1 MTAQEARE
9 KYRLF
14 VYGGGRI
21 KENLPIDLSEYVK
34 PADADEGTGY
44 YVCTVPKKITVSK
57 EIGNTVYDV
66 TADFDPEGK
75 QSLFQQFK
83 ELILNSSQN

>member
-21 KENLPIDLSEYVK
+21 KENMPIDLSEYVR
-34 PADADEGTGY
+34 PADADEGVGY
-44 YVCTVPKKITVSK
+44 SVCSVPKKITVSK
-57 EIGNTVYDV
+57 EIGKTVYDV
-66 TADFDPEGK
+66 TADFDTEGK

-83 ELILNSSQN
+83 KLILNNSQN

>member
-1 MTAQEARE
+1 MTVQEARE

-21 KENLPIDLSEYVK
+21 KENLPIDLSEYVR

-44 YVCTVPKKITVSK
+44 YVCTVPNRITVSK

-66 TADFDPEGK
+66 TADFDTEGK
-75 QSLFQQFK
+75 LSLFQQFK
-83 ELILNSSQN
+83 ELILNNSQN

>member
-1 MTAQEARE
+1 MTAKEARE

-21 KENLPIDLSEYVK
+21 KEELPIDLSEYVR
-34 PADADEGTGY
+34 PADADEGTGF
-44 YVCTVPKKITVSK
+44 YVCTFPKRITVSK

-66 TADFDPEGK
+66 TADFDTEGK

>member
-21 KENLPIDLSEYVK
+21 KENLPIDLSEYVR
-34 PADADEGTGY
+34 PVDADEGTGY
-44 YVCTVPKKITVSK
+44 SVCTVPNRITVSK

-66 TADFDPEGK
+66 TADFDTEGK

>member
-21 KENLPIDLSEYVK
+21 KENQPIDLSEYVR
-34 PADADEGTGY
+34 PADTDEGTSY

-66 TADFDPEGK
+66 TADFDTEGK

>member
-34 PADADEGTGY
+34 PVDADEGTGY
-44 YVCTVPKKITVSK
+44 SVCTVPKKITVSK

-66 TADFDPEGK
+66 TADFDTEGK
-75 QSLFQQFK
+75 LSLFQQFK
-83 ELILNSSQN
+83 ELILNNSQN

>member
-21 KENLPIDLSEYVK
+21 KEDRPIDLSEYVR
-34 PADADEGTGY
+34 PADADRDTGY

-57 EIGNTVYDV
+57 EIGKTVYDV
-66 TADFDPEGK
+66 TVDFDMDGK

-83 ELILNSSQN
+83 TLILNNSQN

>member
-21 KENLPIDLSEYVK
+21 KENVPIDLSEYVR
-34 PADADEGTGY
+34 PVDADEGTGY
-44 YVCTVPKKITVSK
+44 SVCTVPKKIAVSK

-66 TADFDPEGK
+66 TADFDTEGK

>member
-14 VYGGGRI
+14 VYGGGKI
-21 KENLPIDLSEYVK
+21 KDDHPIELSEYIK
-34 PADADEGTGY
+34 PICSDEGVGY
-44 YVCTVPKKITVSK
+44 SVCTVPKKITVSK
-57 EIGNTVYDV
+57 EIGKTVYDV
-66 TADFDPEGK
+66 TADFDMEGK

-83 ELILNSSQN
+83 MLILNNSQN

>member
-21 KENLPIDLSEYVK
+21 KESLPIDLSEYVR
-34 PADADEGTGY
+34 PVNADEGIGY
-44 YVCTVPKKITVSK
+44 SVCTVPKRITVSK

-66 TADFDPEGK
+66 TADFDTEGK

>member
-21 KENLPIDLSEYVK
+21 KENLPIDLSEYVR
-34 PADADEGTGY
+34 PVDADEGTGY
-44 YVCTVPKKITVSK
+44 SVCTVPKKITVSK

-66 TADFDPEGK
+66 TADFDTEGK
-75 QSLFQQFK
+75 LSLFQQFK

>member
-21 KENLPIDLSEYVK
+21 KENLPIDLSEYVRTV
-34 PADADEGTGY
+34 DADEGTGCS
-44 YVCTVPKKITVSK
+44 VCTVPKKMTVSK

-66 TADFDPEGK
+66 TADFDTEGK

>member
-14 VYGGGRI
+14 VYGGGQI
-21 KENLPIDLSEYVK
+21 KDDLPIELSEYIK
-34 PADADEGTGY
+34 PVCSDEGVGY
-44 YVCTVPKKITVSK
+44 SVYTVPKKITVSK
-57 EIGNTVYDV
+57 EIGKTVYDV
-66 TADFDPEGK
+66 TADFDTEGK

-83 ELILNSSQN
+83 TLILNNSQN

>member
-14 VYGGGRI
+14 VYGGGQI
-21 KENLPIDLSEYVK
+21 KNDRPIDLLEYVK
-34 PADADEGTGY
+34 PICSDEGAGY
-44 YVCTVPKKITVSK
+44 SVCTVPKNITVSK
-57 EIGNTVYDV
+57 EIGKTVYDV
-66 TADFDPEGK
+66 TADFDMEGK

-83 ELILNSSQN
+83 TLILNSSQN

>member
-21 KENLPIDLSEYVK
+21 KENMPIDLSEYVK

-44 YVCTVPKKITVSK
+44 YVCTVPMKITVSK

-66 TADFDPEGK
+66 IADFDTEGK

>member
-21 KENLPIDLSEYVK
+21 KENVPIDLSEYVR
-34 PADADEGTGY
+34 PVDADEGTGY
-44 YVCTVPKKITVSK
+44 SVCTVPKKITVSK

-66 TADFDPEGK
+66 TADFDTEGK

-83 ELILNSSQN
+83 KLILNSSQN

>member
-34 PADADEGTGY
+34 PVDADEGTGY
-44 YVCTVPKKITVSK
+44 YVCTVPKIITVSK

-66 TADFDPEGK
+66 TAAFDTEGK

>member
-14 VYGGGRI
+14 VYGGGQI
-21 KENLPIDLSEYVK
+21 KDDPPIELSEYIK
-34 PADADEGTGY
+34 PVCSDEGVGY
-44 YVCTVPKKITVSK
+44 SVCTVPKKITVSK
-57 EIGNTVYDV
+57 EIGKTVYDV
-66 TADFDPEGK
+66 TADFDTEGK

-83 ELILNSSQN
+83 TLILNNSQN

>member
-21 KENLPIDLSEYVK
+21 KENLPIVLLEYVR
-34 PADADEGTGY
+34 PVDADEGTGY
-44 YVCTVPKKITVSK
+44 SVCTVPKNITVSK
-57 EIGNTVYDV
+57 EIGNAVYDV
-66 TADFDPEGK
+66 TADFDTEGK

>member
-57 EIGNTVYDV
+57 EIGNTIYDD
-66 TADFDPEGK
+66 TEGK

>member
-1 MTAQEARE
+1 MYFHYTLSFTITRT
-9 KYRLF
+9 LF
-14 VYGGGRI
+14 
-21 KENLPIDLSEYVK
+21 SF
-34 PADADEGTGY
+34 A
-44 YVCTVPKKITVSK
+44 KKITMSK

-66 TADFDPEGK
+66 TADFDTEGK